1 MLKYL
6 MAVLFMESTDLKIE
20 GDVETL
26 YTKHDEIIA
35 PVVGLYQF
43 VHRGNATYD
52 GSKEKKMGCLR
63 LWMQI
68 EKTGNSADGSITRF
82 CSVLQLAVRS
92 PSLSLLDGKMRIVK
106 AFPPRE
112 VQTSPERN

>member
-1 MLKYL
+1 EVEGSDNDQNDSFDDEGFITPKRMFDMGISDTVKEHEQDINAL
-6 MAVLFMESTDLKIE
+6 MRRIK
-20 GDVETL
+20 G
-26 YTKHDEIIA
+26 K
-35 PVVGLYQF
+35 G
-43 VHRGNATYD
+43 
-52 GSKEKKMGCLR
+52 
-63 LWMQI
+63 W
-68 EKTGNSADGSITRF
+68 NSADGSITRF

>member
-1 MLKYL
+1 MPGTL
-6 MAVLFMESTDLKIE
+6 ATDWEKERKRERWIVIHRKSI
-20 GDVETL
+20 G
-26 YTKHDEIIA
+26 I
-35 PVVGLYQF
+35 PRGLPSLLIYI
-43 VHRGNATYD
+43 
-52 GSKEKKMGCLR
+52 
-63 LWMQI
+63 W
-68 EKTGNSADGSITRF
+68 NSADGSITRF